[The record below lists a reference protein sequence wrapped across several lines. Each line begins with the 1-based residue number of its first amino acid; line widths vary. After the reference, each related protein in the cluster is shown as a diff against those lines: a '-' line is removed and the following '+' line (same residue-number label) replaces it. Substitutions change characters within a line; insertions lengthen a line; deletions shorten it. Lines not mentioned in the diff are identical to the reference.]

1 MSAACYS
8 NLIAYFF
15 DGRAPFQDS
24 CLIRQHNKEVWWH
37 SEDQSGVVM
46 SKVGE
51 LGRSS
56 GKNSQ
61 QDPLSRVFLCD
72 CPLPSCSAVSHSTA
86 HSSSQTLAAARALSI
101 SCSKYLGRNCRQY
114 FNAVLNAVRLRL
126 VTPRSLVYSRTTLHY
141 SLLSV
146 FPGGVSSS
154 NGIGGISQQQQQ
166 QHSRQQLQ
174 IPHITAHGIGP

>member
-37 SEDQSGVVM
+37 SEDQSGVMM

-86 HSSSQTLAAARALSI
+86 HSPSQTLAAARSLSI
-101 SCSKYLGRNCRQY
+101 SCSKYLGRNCRQ
-114 FNAVLNAVRLRL
+114 VLQRNLE
-126 VTPRSLVYSRTTLHY
+126 RSAFEIGDTTFL
-141 SLLSV
+141 SLLTNNSALLAV
-146 FPGGVSSS
+146 VS
-154 NGIGGISQQQQQ
+154 ISGR
-166 QHSRQQLQ
+166 RQQ
-174 IPHITAHGIGP
+174 